1 MGLPA
6 SNKGYH
12 TDGFNNIPNYLLHIL
27 YHRFWYKGTT
37 INQINKILFSYLLGL
52 GMKSST
58 INTKKTAITIEITD
72 IFITFSFVIPEKCI
86 IFAEILDDYC

>member
-1 MGLPA
+1 MQNA
-6 SNKGYH
+6 SLAQ
-12 TDGFNNIPNYLLHIL
+12 P
-27 YHRFWYKGTT
+27 WYKGTT

-58 INTKKTAITIEITD
+58 INTKKTAITIGITD

-86 IFAEILDDYC
+86 IFAEILDDYD